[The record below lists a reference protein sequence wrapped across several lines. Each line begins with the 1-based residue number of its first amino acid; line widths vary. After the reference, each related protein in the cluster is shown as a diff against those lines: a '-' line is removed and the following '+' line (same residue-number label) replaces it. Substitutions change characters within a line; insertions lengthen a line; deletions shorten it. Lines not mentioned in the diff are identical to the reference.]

1 VSRLPILIA
10 DSLPIFRSGVQTL
23 LERESDFDVTTVSDF
38 HGLTRAIAADCPDIA
53 IVDLDLPPN
62 GGVEA
67 VSHIAARCS
76 CHTIVWSFDPT
87 REMVLAAV
95 RAGADGYLDKRISQ
109 TGFLRALRGVSRG
122 EAPLSRDLAS
132 MMIDALHGL
141 EERSR
146 AREKAH
152 VLSFREREV
161 LELVAEGA
169 RNKEVASQLVI
180 SEFTVKR
187 HIQNILHKLE
197 LPSRR
202 AAASFY
208 RLAFGA
214 DARATRNV
222 ARAG

>member
-1 VSRLPILIA
+1 MNQTRVLIA
-10 DSLPIFRSGVQTL
+10 DSLPIFRSGVLTL
-23 LERESDFDVTTVSDF
+23 LERESDFDVKAVSDF
-38 HGLTRAIAADCPDIA
+38 HSFARAIAADCPDIA

-62 GGVEA
+62 GGVDA
-67 VSHIAARCS
+67 VSHVSARCS

-87 REMVLAAV
+87 RETVLAAV

-109 TGFLRALRGVSRG
+109 AGFLRALRGVSHG

-161 LELVAEGA
+161 LELVADGA
-169 RNKEVASQLVI
+169 KNKEVAAQLVI

-208 RLAFGA
+208 RLAFGVDEPA
-214 DARATRNV
+214 AQRV
-222 ARAG
+222 AEVV